1 MKCRKLSARRQ
12 RFWRYRC
19 YIYYNRSISNTKT
32 ARRSVQEYIG
42 NLRKWQYQTYFGTRK
57 NKVSCNRTY
66 PPSALHR
73 RIDFLYTPPEQYAF
87 AILYFAGSKHF
98 NTAMRGLALKN
109 GLSLNEHAF
118 TVAKT
123 GKPLSSI
130 DPDASFKTEL
140 DIFNYL
146 DMEYGPTERI
156 NDKSVI

>member
-1 MKCRKLSARRQ
+1 MAQGKTKCL
-12 RFWRYRC
+12 
-19 YIYYNRSISNTKT
+19 
-32 ARRSVQEYIG
+32 VIG
-42 NLRKWQYQTYFGTRK
+42 HI
-57 NKVSCNRTY
+57 

-87 AILYFAGSKHF
+87 AILYFTGSKHF

-118 TVAKT
+118 TVVKT

-130 DPDASFKTEL
+130 DPNASFKTEL

-146 DMEYGPTERI
+146 DMEYREPTERI
-156 NDKSVI
+156 NDKSVVDKSKKTSIAHTKSGITAAKSFAKHYKLSQSRKSVSRSAR

>member
-1 MKCRKLSARRQ
+1 MAQGKTKCL
-12 RFWRYRC
+12 
-19 YIYYNRSISNTKT
+19 
-32 ARRSVQEYIG
+32 VIG
-42 NLRKWQYQTYFGTRK
+42 HI
-57 NKVSCNRTY
+57 

-87 AILYFAGSKHF
+87 AILYFTGSKHF

-118 TVAKT
+118 TVVKT

-130 DPDASFKTEL
+130 DPNASFKTEL

-146 DMEYGPTERI
+146 DMEYREPTERI
-156 NDKSVI
+156 NDKSVVVRVKNKHQHSQKQHHRSQKSFAKHYKLSQSRKSVSRSAR

>member
-1 MKCRKLSARRQ
+1 MAQGKTKCL
-12 RFWRYRC
+12 
-19 YIYYNRSISNTKT
+19 
-32 ARRSVQEYIG
+32 VIG
-42 NLRKWQYQTYFGTRK
+42 HI
-57 NKVSCNRTY
+57 

-87 AILYFAGSKHF
+87 AILYFTGSKHF

-130 DPDASFKTEL
+130 DPNASFKTEQ

-146 DMEYGPTERI
+146 DMEYREPTERI
-156 NDKSVI
+156 NDKSVVIKSKKSINTKSSNTKSSNTKSINKHLQIIAIKVNHF